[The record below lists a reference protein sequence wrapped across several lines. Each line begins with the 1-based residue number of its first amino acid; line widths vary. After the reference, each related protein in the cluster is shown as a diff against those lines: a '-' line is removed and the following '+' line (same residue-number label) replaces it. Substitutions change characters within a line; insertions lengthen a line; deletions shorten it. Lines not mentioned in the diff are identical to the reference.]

1 MDGRTDEG
9 EKGDVRHKWCYLFNF
24 DAQYTGWSMVEDF
37 FGPGPGPARGREK
50 KLIYPL
56 ARGLTSLLGHNH
68 NLNR

>member
-37 FGPGPGPARGREK
+37 FGPGPGEKAYLSPRERVD
-50 KLIYPL
+50 L
-56 ARGLTSLLGHNH
+56 LTGP
-68 NLNR
+68 